1 MPSKQIHFP
10 VHVGFKARQN
20 VMEKSGANLKITNKV
35 GTSKGT
41 IFEATLSG
49 SQDQISMAIKMIRF
63 ADEKAYEWSQKKR
76 VAKQFFQNEVT
87 SEIKP
92 KASKPKTVRKTGFN
106 LLQVE
111 EPVEQEKPKNKH
123 TSNHYDNGHSTKR
136 RRVEK
141 EEPKKVSWAS
151 LAASE
156 PKQEV
161 KEPEV
166 VEAPKKQDLKKLGK
180 MSWAELAEL
189 EFE

>member
-1 MPSKQIHFP
+1 
-10 VHVGFKARQN
+10 
-20 VMEKSGANLKITNKV
+20 MEKSGANLKITNKV

-49 SQDQISMAIKMIRF
+49 SQEQISMAIKMIQF

-76 VAKQFFQNEVT
+76 VAKQFFQNEAT
-87 SEIKP
+87 PKIAP
-92 KASKPKTVRKTGFN
+92 KASKPKASKTKPSRRIGFN

-111 EPVEQEKPKNKH
+111 EPEEPEKPKNKH

-141 EEPKKVSWAS
+141 EEPKKVSWAN

-156 PKQEV
+156 PNQEV
-161 KEPEV
+161 KEPV

-180 MSWAELAEL
+180 MSWADIAEL